1 MIERGPW
8 VSNFKLGSA
17 ATYNLLLQVKRM
29 EETPKTDRERE
40 GDSKRKLGNKGKATS
55 SRHLKRD
62 LALCLLC
69 SVGSS
74 PDSS

>member
-29 EETPKTDRERE
+29 EETPKTDRERGRFQE
-40 GDSKRKLGNKGKATS
+40 EAREQRQGYELTS
-55 SRHLKRD
+55 SKKGFGPLPPVLRRI
-62 LALCLLC
+62 
-69 SVGSS
+69 VTRF
-74 PDSS
+74 